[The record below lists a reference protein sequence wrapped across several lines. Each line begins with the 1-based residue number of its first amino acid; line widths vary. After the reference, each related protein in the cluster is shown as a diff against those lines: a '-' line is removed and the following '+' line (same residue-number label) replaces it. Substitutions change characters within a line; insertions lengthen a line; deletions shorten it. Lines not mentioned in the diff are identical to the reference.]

1 MAPRLE
7 PLVVFWSGRGIH
19 FMVVLSFAVQI
30 TLMLLADLRRRAD
43 WPVLKVI
50 IWSAYML
57 ADTVAIYALG
67 HLSVVVRLPEHH
79 LMALWAPVLLV
90 HLGGQD
96 NITAYAIEDNRL
108 WLRHLQTF
116 GLQLVAAGYVLYASS
131 ILSHPSLLRSA
142 AILMFV
148 VGVVKYGERVLALMG
163 ADRFTSSNLF
173 TAGEEA
179 LREEPARRS
188 DVVGQRVMSK
198 KPLGQGDIYE
208 GLFRAYS
215 LLDVPKEMFEGP
227 TRFVKIKNGRRYEG
241 EFMLKVVA
249 MQLTMM
255 YVRPLVHKGHG
266 VHTWYGFLARSISL
280 LFTVVALLLFHALGD
295 KDGYTRLDVLVTKV
309 LLTGAVVLEAVSVL
323 RAVFSMWTAALLY
336 ERKWYKL
343 GRVVQLVELVFVIW
357 PMKLLVLGKS
367 YWSGHMRQHDLFKVP
382 SQIGS
387 TGSRMAEIIGME
399 SLWDSWFSSW
409 STRVPKDIINMVLE
423 LVSTTTKVGQIDIR
437 KSRGQNALNK
447 GNLLFGE
454 ELAWSVGLDLEES
467 ILVWH
472 IATHVYLEWFR
483 TKVHQTTTKQ
493 PKRIA
498 DLCKATKALC
508 NYMFFLLASRP
519 YMLPYPVNRQR
530 YVQLCHDS
538 ITLLGRCHV
547 RDLLRAISYQ
557 TERLMEG
564 QTLKTTRN
572 TCSLYRTV
580 SQLDK
585 GCKLAAKLIHTIEG
599 AGRGTNADG
608 TLEMIF
614 EVWVEMLCYTAY
626 SCNEKSHA
634 KNLTSGGD
642 LMTIVALMMV
652 YMSNGFI
659 IQKSKEEEEKK
670 KTSDE
675 EAGTSST

>member
-1 MAPRLE
+1 E

-30 TLMLLADLRRRAD
+30 TLMLLADLRPRAD

-131 ILSHPSLLRSA
+131 ILSHLSLLRSA

-148 VGVVKYGERVLALMG
+148 VGVVKYGERGLVLMG
-163 ADRFTSSNLF
+163 ADRFTSSNLSA
-173 TAGEEA
+173 TSYEEV
-179 LREEPARRS
+179 LREEPASRS

-198 KPLGQGDIYE
+198 EPLGDRYE

-255 YVRPLVHKGHG
+255 YDLLYTKATV

-367 YWSGHMRQHDLFKVP
+367 YWSGHVPQHYLFKVP

-447 GNLLFGE
+447 GNLSFGE
-454 ELAWSVGLDLEES
+454 ELAWSVGLDLDES

-483 TKVHQTTTKQ
+483 KKVHQATTKQ

-538 ITLLGRCHV
+538 ITLLDRCHV
-547 RDLLRAISYQ
+547 SDLLSAISDQ
-557 TERLMEG
+557 KEGLMKG
-564 QTLKTTRN
+564 QTLKSTIN
-572 TCSLYRTV
+572 FSPSYRTV

-652 YMSNGFI
+652 YMS
-659 IQKSKEEEEKK
+659 
-670 KTSDE
+670 
-675 EAGTSST
+675 